1 MFIMFSPS
9 RRTLKPAPHESPSRH
24 PLKLYPHET
33 SPSTTLNTHCEARG
47 LFGVLFLY
55 FYIITNYH
63 IKSLAIRATAI
74 TFSQRYCMK
83 CKENRKEKI
92 MSPMHI
98 FSLSC
103 IFCKEDL
110 LPDRTCE
117 DDVVRNRQKGRMSM
131 DVKDT
136 TYTGTLQISVV
147 SALGMSPIS
156 GATVTI
162 SYTGDPDS
170 PIETL
175 TTDESGQT
183 PAITLEAPPR
193 ELSLS
198 PEITAQPYSE
208 YNIQVTAEGYETVL
222 VSGSEI
228 LAGEYSLQPIRMNP
242 LNVTEE
248 EEKVVVIPAHTLF
261 GEYPPKIP
269 EEEIKPM
276 NETGEIVLSRVVI
289 PEYVIVHDGV
299 PEDPTAKNYWVRY
312 KDYIKN
318 VASSEIYSTWP
329 ESAIYANILVI
340 QSFTLNRIFTEWYRG
355 RGYDF
360 TITSS
365 TAYDHKWIYG
375 RNIFEEIDYLVDS
388 IFTNYLS
395 RPGVRQPIFT
405 SYCDGNRTTCRGL
418 SQWGSKA
425 LADQGYSAIDIIHYY
440 YGNDMYINS
449 ADIISGVPSSWPGY
463 DLTIGSSGEK
473 VRQLQQQLNRIARN
487 YPAIPTLVPDG
498 IYGPDTAEAVRMFQ
512 KIFHLPQTGIVDY
525 PTWFEIS
532 DIYVGVTRISE
543 PDV

>member
-1 MFIMFSPS
+1 M
-9 RRTLKPAPHESPSRH
+9 
-24 PLKLYPHET
+24 
-33 SPSTTLNTHCEARG
+33 
-47 LFGVLFLY
+47 
-55 FYIITNYH
+55 
-63 IKSLAIRATAI
+63 
-74 TFSQRYCMK
+74 
-83 CKENRKEKI
+83 
-92 MSPMHI
+92 
-98 FSLSC
+98 
-103 IFCKEDL
+103 
-110 LPDRTCE
+110 
-117 DDVVRNRQKGRMSM
+117 VRDRQKGRMSM

-147 SALGMSPIS
+147 SALGMSPIP
-156 GATVTI
+156 GATFTI

-183 PAITLEAPPR
+183 PEINLKAPPR
-193 ELSLS
+193 ELSLT
-198 PEITAQPYSE
+198 PDITEQPYSE
-208 YNIQVTAEGYETVL
+208 YNIQVTAEGFETVL

-228 LAGEYSLQPIRMNP
+228 LAGAYSLQPIRMNP
-242 LNVTEE
+242 LDVTEE
-248 EEKVVVIPAHTLF
+248 EEKVVVIPPHTLF

-289 PEYVIVHDGV
+289 PEYVIVHDGD
-299 PEDPTAKNYWVRY
+299 PEDPTARNYWVRY

-318 VASSEIYSTWP
+318 VASSEIYPTWS

-340 QSFTLNRIFTEWYRG
+340 QSFTLNRVFTEWYRG
-355 RGYDF
+355 KGYDF

-365 TAYDHKWIYG
+365 TAYDQKWIYG
-375 RNIFEEIDYLVDS
+375 RNVFEEIDYLVDS

-418 SQWGSKA
+418 SQWGSQS
-425 LADQGYSAIDIIHYY
+425 LAEQGYSAIDIIHYY

-487 YPAIPTLVPDG
+487 YPAIPTLIPDG